1 VPNPESVLRPNQY
14 VRVRVKGS
22 TRPNAIAV
30 PQRAVQQGAKGHFL
44 WVVNPAGKA
53 ELRPVGVGDWHGDSW
68 IIKQGLAAGDQVIVD
83 GSLRLGPDAPV
94 KATPYVAKPGS
105 AEAAPPT
112 PPPGASL
119 VVFFEKG
126 KATLD
131 AEAVRL
137 LKAFAPPIKQGPN
150 PIDVTGYADR
160 AGNRTAN
167 LEIANRRAAAVRDA
181 LIAEGIAANRVR
193 LQSPREV
200 SGAGR
205 ERDARRVE
213 LTVGQ

>member
-1 VPNPESVLRPNQY
+1 
-14 VRVRVKGS
+14 
-22 TRPNAIAV
+22 
-30 PQRAVQQGAKGHFL
+30 VQQGAKGHFL

-53 ELRPVGVGDWHGDSW
+53 ELRPVAVGEWYGDSW

-94 KATPYVAKPGS
+94 KATPYVPKAGS

-119 VVFFEKG
+119 VVFFDKG

-131 AEAVRL
+131 AEALRL
-137 LKAFAPPIKQGPN
+137 LKAFAPPAKEGPN

-181 LIAEGIAANRVR
+181 LIAEGIPADRIR
-193 LQSPREV
+193 LQTPRV
-200 SGAGR
+200 ISGAGR

-213 LTVGQ
+213 LSAGK